1 MQFHLLKLRCLCFA
15 AVVIFITQ
23 NVSGI
28 ETRAERRIDLLNAP
42 HDFDAAYGPH
52 YTDVE
57 NYCNIQ
63 KNDCKQMQTNIFF
76 ILPSRR
82 SSRIHVFRRDCISRG
97 GACDSRPNDCCYNSS
112 CRCNLWGS
120 NCRCQRMG
128 LFQKWG

>member
-57 NYCNIQ
+57 NYY
-63 KNDCKQMQTNIFF
+63 DIFEEVAK
-76 ILPSRR
+76 LSPYNEKR

>member
-1 MQFHLLKLRCLCFA
+1 MQFYLFKLRSLCFA

-23 NVSGI
+23 DASGI
-28 ETRAERRIDLLNAP
+28 ETRAKRRIDLLSAP
-42 HDFDAAYGPH
+42 HDFDAPYGPH

-57 NYCNIQ
+57 NY
-63 KNDCKQMQTNIFF
+63 NDIFEEVAK
-76 ILPSRR
+76 LTPYNEN
-82 SSRIHVFRRDCISRG
+82 SSRIHVFRRGCISRG
-97 GACDSRPNDCCYNSS
+97 GACDSWPNDCCYNSS

>member
-1 MQFHLLKLRCLCFA
+1 MQLYLLKLRCLCFV

-23 NVSGI
+23 EVSGI
-28 ETRAERRIDLLNAP
+28 EVRAAPLIDRHNIP
-42 HDFDAAYGPH
+42 HNNDVAYGPG

-57 NYCNIQ
+57 NYY
-63 KNDCKQMQTNIFF
+63 DIFEEAAKLF
-76 ILPSRR
+76 PYNGKR
-82 SSRIHVFRRDCISRG
+82 SSRIHVFRRGCIPRG
-97 GACDSRPNDCCYNSS
+97 GACDSRPNGCCYNSS